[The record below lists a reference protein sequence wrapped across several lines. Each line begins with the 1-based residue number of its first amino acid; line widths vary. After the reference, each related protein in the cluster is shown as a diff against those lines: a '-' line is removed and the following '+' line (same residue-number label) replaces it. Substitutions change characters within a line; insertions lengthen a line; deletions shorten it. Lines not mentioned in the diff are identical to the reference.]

1 MKRILAS
8 LLLVIVLL
16 LSLSVCA
23 HAEARIDYVSDYAGI
38 LSSDEQ
44 KDLRDRAASVSAQY
58 DFGVYVVVVD
68 DHTQYVNGSIEDFA
82 EEIFHSYGL
91 GVGETE
97 EGVILAMSMKERD
110 YDIYAHGE
118 FGNYAFTD
126 YGKGQ
131 LADSFLDNFRRN
143 DWAGGFR
150 DFIETS
156 SSMLQKA
163 KDGNP
168 VDIWIP
174 DPDPVETGPSFD
186 GFKAAISLAMG
197 ALFGGGA
204 VGGMK
209 RSMKTAVKQTQAEN
223 YIRGGVNLRGE
234 RDTFVNRTVTR
245 TRIRQENNSSSSSRP
260 GGGHFGGTTISG
272 SHGGSHHS
280 GKF

>member
-82 EEIFHSYGL
+82 EEIFYSYGL

>member
-1 MKRILAS
+1 MKKFFVSLM
-8 LLLVIVLL
+8 LLLALM

-23 HAEARIDYVSDYAGI
+23 HAEARIDYVNDYAGI
-38 LSSDEQ
+38 LNSDEQ
-44 KDLRDRAASVSAQY
+44 KQLRDRAAELSDQY
-58 DFGVYVVVVD
+58 GCGVYLVVVY
-68 DHTQYVNGSIEDFA
+68 DHTQYVNGSIEKFA
-82 EEIFHSYGL
+82 EEVFHSYGL
-91 GVGETE
+91 GYGGTE
-97 EGVILAMSMKERD
+97 DGVILAMSMKERD
-110 YDIYAHGE
+110 YDIYAHGD

-150 DFIETS
+150 DYIETCGE
-156 SSMLQKA
+156 MMRKA

-168 VDIWIP
+168 VDTWIP
-174 DPDPVETGPSFD
+174 DPVQQRGPGFD
-186 GFKAAISLAMG
+186 GFKAMICLAVG
-197 ALFGGGA
+197 TLFGGGA

-209 RSMKTAVKQTQAEN
+209 RSMKTAVKQTRAEN
-223 YIRGGVNLRGE
+223 YVVQGGVKLRG
-234 RDTFVNRTVTR
+234 RSDTFVNRVVSR
-245 TRIRQENNSSSSSRP
+245 QVIRHENNGSSRP

>member
-8 LLLVIVLL
+8 LLLILALV

-44 KDLRDRAASVSAQY
+44 RDLRDRAAAVSAQY

-91 GVGETE
+91 GRGEQE

-126 YGKGQ
+126 YGKEQ

-156 SSMLQKA
+156 ADMLQKA

-234 RDTFVNRTVTR
+234 RDTFIKRTVTR

>member
-1 MKRILAS
+1 MKRIVPS
-8 LLLVIVLL
+8 LLLILAL
-16 LSLSVCA
+16 ILSLSVCA

-38 LSSDEQ
+38 LDPDEQ
-44 KDLRDRAASVSAQY
+44 KDLRDQAAAISAQY

-68 DHTQYVNGSIEDFA
+68 DHRQYVNGSIEDFA

-91 GVGETE
+91 GVGEDE
-97 EGVILAMSMKERD
+97 QGVILAMSMKDRD
-110 YDIYAHGE
+110 YDIYAHGD

-126 YGKGQ
+126 YGKEQ
-131 LADSFLDNFRRN
+131 LADSFLDNFRRD

-156 SSMLQKA
+156 GSMLQKA

-174 DPDPVETGPSFD
+174 DPVETGPSFD
-186 GFKAAISLAMG
+186 GFKAAVSLAIG

-209 RSMKTAVKQTQAEN
+209 RSMKTAVKQTRAEE
-223 YIRGGVNLRGE
+223 YVRGGVNLRTE
-234 RDTFVNRTVTR
+234 HDTFVNRNVTR
-245 TRIRQENNSSSSSRP
+245 TRIRQESSSSGSRP
-260 GGGHFGGTTISG
+260 SGGHFGGTSISG